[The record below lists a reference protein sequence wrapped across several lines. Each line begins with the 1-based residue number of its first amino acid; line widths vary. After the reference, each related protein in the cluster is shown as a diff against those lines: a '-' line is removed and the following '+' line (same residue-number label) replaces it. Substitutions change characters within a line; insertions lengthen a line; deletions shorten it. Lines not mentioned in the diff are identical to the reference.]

1 MKYLLFVYGNY
12 DEHPF
17 VIKNIA
23 KLLTEVSSTDVK
35 YQFGSSGAIYHFTT
49 IMKISE
55 VKKKISEPLQKLT
68 AMYFMV
74 PFNKNVN
81 FYIDDKKIENH
92 LFSSTDTPDNL
103 SEGNTL
109 EYNLS
114 DLDKDLTSM
123 TNDFFIQNLSEFIG
137 VDLNKL
143 VEGMDNL
150 EETPTLNEIL
160 DKINECGFESLTTT
174 EKILLDEYSKG

>member
-1 MKYLLFVYGNY
+1 
-12 DEHPF
+12 
-17 VIKNIA
+17 
-23 KLLTEVSSTDVK
+23 
-35 YQFGSSGAIYHFTT
+35 
-49 IMKISE
+49 
-55 VKKKISEPLQKLT
+55 
-68 AMYFMV
+68 
-74 PFNKNVN
+74 
-81 FYIDDKKIENH
+81 
-92 LFSSTDTPDNL
+92 
-103 SEGNTL
+103 
-109 EYNLS
+109 
-114 DLDKDLTSM
+114 M